1 MFYRLRVQKLGM
13 SCCLDIAAPKPH
25 TALVTSAPKLLAF
38 DDTSVVVVT
47 EADLDG
53 YDGTNKSGV
62 IGNKD
67 MWTEVRVVYRAQLA
81 GQAAFARLSCLWIR
95 CHAPKKMPQPGKL
108 LTRDK
113 SCSVEA
119 DQLGNLGVDIRIC

>member
-1 MFYRLRVQKLGM
+1 MFYRLRMQKLGM
-13 SCCLDIAAPKPH
+13 SCCLDISAPKPH
-25 TALVTSAPKLLAF
+25 AALVTTAPKLLAF

-53 YDGTNKSGV
+53 YDDTNKSGV
-62 IGNKD
+62 VGNKD
-67 MWTEVRVVYRAQLA
+67 IWTEVRVVYRAQLA
-81 GQAAFARLSCLWIR
+81 GQAALSRLSCSWIR
-95 CHAPKKMPQPGKL
+95 CLAPKKMPQSGEL

-119 DQLGNLGVDIRIC
+119 DQLGNFGVDIRVC